1 MALGNRTYSN
11 LLQNIVPIYYFLGT
25 LISITYFNI
34 FHPISLSSLGIF
46 LVYYFIKFLN
56 DFRVNKYILFF
67 ILIHVILGVFYR
79 NIDDLFTMT
88 LYSLV
93 IFAFSMAAKFD
104 KKIYEKFSLSIV
116 LMNFINTVV
125 LILSPASRTRY
136 KTIGGLSIQIN
147 YFEDVHFSVA
157 ALTALLAII
166 LIFKFKKNGV
176 RNNLLIIG
184 TVVFSLYNIITL
196 GKVSVLLG
204 LLVSIFIT
212 RFFFYKHRSQMVT
225 KIIANTMIIFTFL
238 SGWILE
244 IVRVLTSSWNINYA
258 LFTGRRNMI
267 WSVYLDYFSDL
278 PILNKLFGSFFI
290 RTYSDIVQPGLPHP
304 HNQWITI
311 LISMGFVGLIL
322 YFLLLRRAYYY
333 TIETQ
338 DKVGFAYMVA
348 INVFATT
355 DNYILLTAGCLN
367 AFLIFYFATKSQN
380 NAAINKK
387 YHQSENGLNEF

>member
-1 MALGNRTYSN
+1 MNSN

-56 DFRVNKYILFF
+56 DFKVNKYILLF
-67 ILIHVILGVFYR
+67 IFIHVILGVFYR
-79 NIDDLFTMT
+79 NIEDLFTMG

-93 IFAFSMAAKFD
+93 VFTFSMSAKFD
-104 KKIYEKFSLSIV
+104 KRIYEKFSLSIV

-147 YFEDVHFSVA
+147 YFENVHFSIA

-176 RNNLLIIG
+176 RNKLLII
-184 TVVFSLYNIITL
+184 TTIVFSLYNIITL

-204 LLVSIFIT
+204 LFVSAFVT
-212 RFFFYKHRSQMVT
+212 RFFFYKNRSQMVT
-225 KIIANTMIIFTFL
+225 KLIANIIIIVTFL

-244 IVRVLTSSWNINYA
+244 MLMVLTSSWNINYA

-267 WSVYLDYFSDL
+267 WSIYLDYFSDL

-290 RTYSDIVQPGLPHP
+290 RTYSNKIQPGLLHP

-311 LISMGFVGLIL
+311 LISTGLVGLIL
-322 YFLLLRRAYYY
+322 YFFLLRKAYYY

-338 DKVGFAYMVA
+338 DKVGFAYIVA
-348 INVFATT
+348 VNIFATT
-355 DNYILLTAGCLN
+355 DDYILLTAGCLN
-367 AFLIFYFATKSQN
+367 AFLVFYFATRYKN
-380 NAAINKK
+380 LRIKV
-387 YHQSENGLNEF
+387 EFGGELN